1 MCLISFIIGRL
12 NIYFCLMGG
21 SLYGSEGEGN
31 LPRAAFPFRRR
42 AGCPILSQEESL
54 QRVGYV
60 VRLPPAL
67 FTGPLQVPLGNSPG
81 QGRRLVD
88 NLPLPCP
95 KETGTGTPLE
105 QLGLRP
111 GFKTLWSSPNQV
123 HYISSVTSISSVK
136 ERQDHR
142 PNPSSPNYSV
152 RNLKPGAFDL
162 G

>member
-1 MCLISFIIGRL
+1 MEAKGKET
-12 NIYFCLMGG
+12 Y
-21 SLYGSEGEGN
+21 
-31 LPRAAFPFRRR
+31 PRAAFPFRRR
-42 AGCPILSQEESL
+42 AGSPILSQEESL

-60 VRLPPAL
+60 IRLTPAL

-111 GFKTLWSSPNQV
+111 GFKALWSSP
-123 HYISSVTSISSVK
+123 
-136 ERQDHR
+136 
-142 PNPSSPNYSV
+142 PSSLHFFCHLYFIRKGETRPQA
-152 RNLKPGAFDL
+152 KPKFSQLLCSLSLAWCL
-162 G
+162 